1 MERLL
6 QYGGKGRE
14 PRKGKWRKPE
24 TSEWTEWTGR
34 EVDNGG
40 LTGERERERERE
52 KVGWSMRGREE
63 DKMDWI
69 GHERLWIDGVDMV
82 HPRFN

>member
-40 LTGERERERERE
+40 LTGERERERERKQDGQCEGE
-52 KVGWSMRGREE
+52 KE
-63 DKMDWI
+63 DEMGWI
-69 GHERLWIDGVDMV
+69 GHER
-82 HPRFN
+82 

>member
-1 MERLL
+1 
-6 QYGGKGRE
+6 
-14 PRKGKWRKPE
+14 
-24 TSEWTEWTGR
+24 
-34 EVDNGG
+34 
-40 LTGERERERERE
+40 
-52 KVGWSMRGREE
+52 MRGREE